1 MRFLIDADLPR
12 GTARVVQLAGHE
24 ALDVRDIGLGDAD
37 DSVIAAKAQAD
48 NRDQTAEP
56 LPYES

>member
-37 DSVIAAKAQAD
+37 DSVIAAKAQAKTV
-48 NRDQTAEP
+48 RDSG
-56 LPYES
+56 L